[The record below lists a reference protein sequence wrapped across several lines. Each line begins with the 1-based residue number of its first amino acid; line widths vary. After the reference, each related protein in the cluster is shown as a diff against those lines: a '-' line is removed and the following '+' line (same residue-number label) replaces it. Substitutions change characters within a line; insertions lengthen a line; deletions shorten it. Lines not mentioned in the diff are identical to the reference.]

1 MESYFTK
8 DCYKLS
14 EDHRHTSICPNKRGT
29 RDRKR
34 RFLQCTTICS
44 RQNTKTE
51 HPYHH
56 GWSKCQSRI
65 KENRK
70 GEIGLHGIVN
80 INVIGELFADFC
92 AVNRQVI
99 GGTLFPHKNCHK
111 ITWVSPAG
119 NAENQIDHIAIF
131 QRWRSS
137 LQDVRNKRGADAA
150 SDHHLLTAT
159 IKLKLLSNKKAEQ
172 KRRKFHVAKLKE

>member
-1 MESYFTK
+1 
-8 DCYKLS
+8 
-14 EDHRHTSICPNKRGT
+14 
-29 RDRKR
+29 
-34 RFLQCTTICS
+34 
-44 RQNTKTE
+44 
-51 HPYHH
+51 
-56 GWSKCQSRI
+56 
-65 KENRK
+65 
-70 GEIGLHGIVN
+70 
-80 INVIGELFADFC
+80 
-92 AVNRQVI
+92 
-99 GGTLFPHKNCHK
+99 
-111 ITWVSPAG
+111 VSPAG